1 MGKFSLTPTLTGVA
15 FLGRL
20 SLLALLVSACGGG
33 GGYGNNGYS
42 SKSSYDSSN
51 YSSTS
56 SYLSSSVESSS
67 SSLSS
72 SSVPATSSSL
82 TSSSSSS
89 SSADSSSLA
98 SSSAMAVVPIA
109 KSVTTMGGTYVAAE
123 GMVQVL
129 LSSDST
135 LSTAMED
142 RSNKTLYVF
151 DSDAPGSSACTSD
164 ACITAWPPLLA
175 ENNEIAVTPPL
186 SIITRDDGHF
196 QFALRDKPLYF
207 FVGDNAAGDV
217 SGEGVNDA
225 WHVASY
231 QPVLLNEP
239 QLNSADGDYLVASGK
254 VLVGVPDGDNSAFK
268 AEPQVREGFS
278 LYTFDND
285 TTDVSSCS
293 GTCLE
298 NWPPLLA
305 DTDDQAQAPYS
316 IIERSMGT
324 AGTARQ
330 WAYQG
335 KPLYFFLGDSTA
347 GATTGKAIAKWHLAR
362 PEPVQTLA
370 STTLGSYIGAAGL
383 VKTAALQ
390 DAVEVTSSAP
400 RDGFALYTFDNDS
413 AGVSNCSAGCLT
425 NWPALM
431 ANEGAEATAP
441 YSLIQRASGEWQWA
455 LNGMPLYFFAGDTQ
469 AGETN
474 GEGVN
479 GTWHVARIAPVAV
492 SVHPQKAALL
502 IAHGN
507 LVNASGDADTSH
519 QDFTLYTFD
528 KDPLDQAT
536 CNGGCLITW
545 PALYAATD
553 AKAFGDFTL
562 VTRSTGEKQWA
573 YKGKPLYFYLGDS
586 AAGDVN
592 GEYTDW
598 TIARP

>member
-1 MGKFSLTPTLTGVA
+1 MGKFSLTPTLTRAA
-15 FLGRL
+15 FLGQL

-33 GGYGNNGYS
+33 GGYGGNGYS
-42 SKSSYDSSN
+42 SKSSYNSGN

-56 SYLSSSVESSS
+56 SSAESSS
-67 SSLSS
+67 SVLSS
-72 SSVPATSSSL
+72 SSTPA
-82 TSSSSSS
+82 
-89 SSADSSSLA
+89 SSAG
-98 SSSAMAVVPIA
+98 SSAMAVVPIA
-109 KSVTTMGGTYVAAE
+109 KSVTAMGGTYVAAE

-129 LSSDST
+129 LSSNNT

-175 ENNEIAVTPPL
+175 ESDEVAVTPPL

-207 FVGDNAAGDV
+207 FDGDNAAGDV
-217 SGEGVNDA
+217 NGEGVNDA

-239 QLNSADGDYLVASGK
+239 QINSADGEYLVASGK
-254 VLVGVPDGDNSAFK
+254 VLVGLPDGDNSTFK

-285 TTDVSSCS
+285 TSGVSNCS
-293 GTCLE
+293 GSCLE

-335 KPLYFFLGDSTA
+335 KPLYFFLGDSSA

-362 PEPVQTLA
+362 PEPLQTLA

-383 VKTAALQ
+383 VKTAAPQ
-390 DAVEVTSSAP
+390 GGGEMTSSAA

-413 AGVSNCSAGCLT
+413 AGVSNCSASCLT

-431 ANEGAEATAP
+431 ANEGAQAAAP
-441 YSLIQRASGEWQWA
+441 YSLIQRASGEKQWA
-455 LNGMPLYFFAGDTQ
+455 LNGMPLYFFVGDTQ

-474 GEGVN
+474 GEGVGGN
-479 GTWHVARIAPVAV
+479 WHLARIAPVAV

-507 LVNASGDADTSH
+507 LIKANGDADTSH
-519 QDFTLYTFD
+519 QDLTLYTYD
-528 KDPLDQAT
+528 KDPLNQAT

-545 PALYAATD
+545 PALYATTD

-562 VTRSTGEKQWA
+562 VTRSTGEKQWT
-573 YKGKPLYFYLGDS
+573 YKGKALYFYLGDS

-592 GEYTDW
+592 GEYADW